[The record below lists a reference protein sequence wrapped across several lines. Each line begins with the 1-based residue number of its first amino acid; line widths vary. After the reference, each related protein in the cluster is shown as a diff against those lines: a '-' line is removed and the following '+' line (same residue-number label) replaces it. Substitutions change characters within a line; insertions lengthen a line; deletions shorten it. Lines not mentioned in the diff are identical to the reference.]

1 MTLPHAC
8 VSTAVRPWRA
18 LWVATCAM
26 LALCA
31 LWVPVQAAA
40 VGAPLALKPGMQV
53 VDAWSAIG
61 VLADDSH
68 QLSVSEVLRQPG
80 TFQPPA
86 HSGGSLGV
94 RKEAV
99 WLRIPL
105 TVVEA
110 PRSPWIVNIDYSSL
124 LEVDIYLTHGGQVLQ
139 HAPLGYLRPRGESS
153 AGSRT
158 PAMALNLEPGKSYE
172 VLIRVRTL
180 GPLILPITLSET
192 PYRMERALREQMLQ
206 GLLNGLALWLL
217 LYSLTQWAGQRDRLF
232 AYYAMVVLGST
243 LFSLQFFGIG
253 AQFLWPGNVW
263 MEGHGAIAG
272 GLLALT
278 GSFLFLEHAL
288 GDGAPRSRYAR
299 SMRAGAA
306 VAAVAAV
313 AFVMDLL
320 SVRAATALMSLL
332 GVLPTVLSMPVA
344 LRRARRAEPIGT
356 TLLVAWTAYGVAA
369 GVMVALVRGWLP
381 VNFWTLH
388 SFQIGATL
396 DMLLFLRVLGLR
408 AQATQAAAQIALNE
422 RDTMHSLAHTDSLT
436 GLHNRRGLERALHA
450 ALMQREE
457 KHTGGRIPH
466 GPRRLQTGERLAW
479 TRRGG
484 RAAGGRGASLES
496 DTRRHA
502 DLVARLGG
510 DEFIVM
516 ARNLEAPDQA
526 QALGHQLL
534 HAFEQPFELNG
545 LRLQV
550 GLTIGYA
557 LAPLDHDDPQELIR
571 LADAAMYAGKQS
583 GKRTVRRN
591 PGELALSS
599 V

>member
-8 VSTAVRPWRA
+8 VSTAVRRWRA
-18 LWVATCAM
+18 LWVTTCAM

-124 LEVDIYLTHGGQVLQ
+124 LEVDIYLAHGGQVLQ

-313 AFVMDLL
+313 AFVLDLL

-457 KHTGGRIPH
+457 KHLVAVFLMDLDGFKPVNDSH
-466 GPRRLQTGERLAW
+466 GHDVGDELLVAVGRRL
-479 TRRGG
+479 
-484 RAAGGRGASLES
+484 ES
-496 DTRRHA
+496 NTRRHA